1 MGESVDFGARLRR
14 LRIEQGKSIAEL
26 ARDAELTESAVYKIE
41 AKRGAQPQAGTI
53 VALARALDMSA
64 DELLGMNASQVAG
77 AVMSTRTDA
86 ECAGEPDEPEP
97 DPDLP
102 PGAEPVGEMVLIPLY
117 ARVTAGEGGVIDTEI
132 VEYHHL
138 PRRFLPESELE
149 SCGLIEAR
157 GDSMTGAAGI
167 EDGDWVLL
175 CHNVE
180 PQDGQIAV
188 VDIDGEA
195 TVKRIYRTPDGI
207 ILQADNPAVPP
218 RVISGP
224 ALEHTR
230 VLGRVMRVIRQM

>member
-1 MGESVDFGARLRR
+1 MGDKKGEPFGVRLKR
-14 LRIEQGKSIAEL
+14 LIGSMSPRHL
-26 ARDAELTESAVYKIE
+26 ARELDISESTVYTWLADDIKVP
-41 AKRGAQPQAGTI
+41 RGEHVA
-53 VALARALDMSA
+53 ALAQMFGVTSDY
-64 DELLGMNASQVAG
+64 LLGIEPA
-77 AVMSTRTDA
+77 
-86 ECAGEPDEPEP
+86 PDEPEP

-102 PGAEPVGEMVLIPLY
+102 EGAEPVGEMVLIPLY

-138 PRRFLPESELE
+138 PRRFLPESELDT
-149 SCGLIEAR
+149 CGLIEAR

-175 CHNVE
+175 CHGVE